1 VNGLAQAIQAV
12 LAMKGELVG
21 IVGLSLLVSGVAIL
35 VSMALGV
42 PAGIYLGL
50 HRFPGRQFLV
60 TLVNTGMGLPP
71 VVVGLVVFLLL
82 ARSGPFGG
90 LELLYTPWAMILAQL
105 VIATPLVV
113 GITLAA
119 VQGLDP
125 RVHLQILSLG
135 ASRWQHYWKLVQ
147 EARLSLVAALAAGFG
162 AVISEVGAVMMVG
175 GNIKGQTRVMT
186 TAIVL
191 ETRQGEFAMAVA
203 LGVLLLLLAA
213 LFNWLF
219 TWVQQRAKG

>member
-1 VNGLAQAIQAV
+1 MSGLAQAIQAV
-12 LAMKGELVG
+12 LALKGELAG
-21 IVGLSLLVSGVAIL
+21 IVGLSLLVSGVAI
-35 VSMALGV
+35 VVAMALGV

-135 ASRWQHYWKLVQ
+135 ASRRQHYWKLVR

>member
-1 VNGLAQAIQAV
+1 
-12 LAMKGELVG
+12 
-21 IVGLSLLVSGVAIL
+21 
-35 VSMALGV
+35 MALGV

-82 ARSGPFGG
+82 ARSGPLGG

-135 ASRWQHYWKLVQ
+135 ASRGQHYWKLVQ